1 MTAVDGTG
9 AAGTSAA
16 EALAER
22 LFAATLGASELQAV
36 YLGDRL
42 GLVPRAEPI
51 TARSRRRSWR
61 TGQGPSKDMR
71 GSGSSSR
78 PSPVMW
84 TSIRMPIA
92 GTACRRPTPMFW
104 STTRTFFS
112 WRRWRGC
119 SSATTSSMPRLLDA
133 YRHGG
138 GVTWESMGPDARE
151 GQALLN
157 RPMVSPSAL
166 SAVSAGSHR
175 PARHTFGR
183 RAGR

>member
-42 GLVPRAEPI
+42 LVPRAE
-51 TARSRRRSWR
+51 RSRPAHVDGAGGPDRDRRKICAGVARAAGRRRLCGRQFGCRSPV
-61 TGQGPSKDMR
+61 QPAAGPRRCSGRRREPTFPGAAGEAVRRDDVVDATSTRRLSSRWGSHVGIDGPRCSR
-71 GSGSSSR
+71 GSGA
-78 PSPVMW
+78 
-84 TSIRMPIA
+84 TE
-92 GTACRRPTPMFW
+92 
-104 STTRTFFS
+104 
-112 WRRWRGC
+112 
-119 SSATTSSMPRLLDA
+119 SAD
-133 YRHGG
+133 
-138 GVTWESMGPDARE
+138 
-151 GQALLN
+151 
-157 RPMVSPSAL
+157 VSPSAL